1 MPDPVP
7 TAVILSKLV
16 RTHKQEV
23 SLFNEYHAVNR
34 ACKKVISR
42 LIPDKYYKSLSSQI
56 IGFSKV
62 ACLQILTHLITE
74 YAELDDTPRLTT
86 PIRSEERRVV
96 KRGAYI

>member
-74 YAELDDTPRLTT
+74 YAELEDYDIQEIDRKMKE
-86 PIRSEERRVV
+86 PISGETIFE
-96 KRGAYI
+96 